1 LRGKDYKEDILAED
15 IKYRQKYGG
24 MTMEWRYKLEI
35 ELDDEKILADDKYYL
50 EDIYNAIRQMFAEDN
65 IKEIK
70 SDNGIFV
77 FESDGT
83 DDTDYAKIWFGMTS
97 LFESKWFKNYAKK
110 MDWYDKTYGMINHE
124 NVLKDWLEKW

>member
-1 LRGKDYKEDILAED
+1 
-15 IKYRQKYGG
+15 
-24 MTMEWRYKLEI
+24 MEWRYKLEI